1 MHVFAVILPMLAYV
15 AQESGPPI
23 TVTGSPWAQFVS
35 PMGEPFRSRSVDDDP
50 FARWFHQAD
59 SNRDGIITAVE
70 MGADA
75 ARFFR
80 ALDSDGDGVI
90 DSEEIMFYEQD
101 IAPEVQ
107 VNSNWKLS
115 RDEAAAKRASGEDR
129 KPGRRERRQ
138 AGNTIDGYR
147 IDGLQ
152 GAARYGLLNLP
163 QPVVG
168 ADADFNRKI
177 TLNEFSRAASYRF
190 QLLDTESTGG
200 LTLPQL
206 KTLVPTRPKDGQRVK
221 RRRKDAVDT
230 RIAVPVPTGN

>member
-15 AQESGPPI
+15 TQESGPPI
-23 TVTGSPWAQFVS
+23 TVTGSPWAPFVS
-35 PMGEPFRSRSVDDDP
+35 PMGEPFRSRSMDDDP

-59 SNRDGIITAVE
+59 SNQDGMITAVE
-70 MGADA
+70 MRADA
-75 ARFFR
+75 SKFFQ
-80 ALDSDGDGVI
+80 ALDINHDGEI
-90 DSEEIMFYEQD
+90 DSEEIVFYERE

-115 RDEAAAKRASGEDR
+115 RQAAAADKQSGANRDDR
-129 KPGRRERRQ
+129 KRRRTRD
-138 AGNTIDGYR
+138 NVNGYQ

-177 TLNEFSRAASYRF
+177 TLDEFTRAASYRF
-190 QLLDTESTGG
+190 QLLDTQRTGR
-200 LTLPQL
+200 LTLAEL
-206 KTLVPTRPKDGQRVK
+206 EILIPTRPKAGRRVK
-221 RRRKDAVDT
+221 RPKNAIDT
-230 RIAVPVPTGN
+230 RIGVPLPEEK

>member
-1 MHVFAVILPMLAYV
+1 MYLIAVILPMLAYA

-23 TVTGSPWAQFVS
+23 TVTGSPWAPFVS
-35 PMGEPFRSRSVDDDP
+35 PMGEPFRSRAMDDDP

-75 ARFFR
+75 VRFFR

-90 DSEEIMFYEQD
+90 DSEEIMFYERE

-115 RDEAAAKRASGEDR
+115 RDEAAAQRASGKDR
-129 KPGRRERRQ
+129 KLDRRERRRS
-138 AGNTIDGYR
+138 GNNIDGYQ
-147 IDGLQ
+147 IHGLQ

-177 TLNEFSRAASYRF
+177 TLDEFNRAASYRF
-190 QLLDTESTGG
+190 QLLDTKSTGG

-206 KTLVPTRPKDGQRVK
+206 ETLLPTRPKYGQRIK
-221 RRRKDAVDT
+221 RRKDAVDV